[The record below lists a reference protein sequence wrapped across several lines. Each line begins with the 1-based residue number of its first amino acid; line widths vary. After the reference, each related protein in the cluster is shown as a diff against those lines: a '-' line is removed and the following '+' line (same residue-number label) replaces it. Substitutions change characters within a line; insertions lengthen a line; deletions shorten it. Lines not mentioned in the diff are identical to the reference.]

1 MLIFLHIQ
9 IHLHAQNLIYLL
21 MREIYIHFYVQ
32 QTLWAQ
38 IMNKKTEK
46 KKTCDDL

>member
-1 MLIFLHIQ
+1 
-9 IHLHAQNLIYLL
+9 

-46 KKTCDDL
+46 KKKKALWRLVSL